1 MRVLHIDTGKAMR
14 GGQYQ
19 LLLLYDTLAER
30 NMDQALLAGP
40 AISSRRD
47 VERTNWR
54 TLRRH
59 ARECD
64 VLHAHDARAHTL
76 AVMHGAGRPVVVAR
90 RVAFPIRTGIASR
103 WKYRR
108 AAHFVAI
115 SNCVASVLE
124 SGGVPAEKIT
134 VVRDA
139 GPSVTALSEGPEAVR
154 ARGTVCRDGFRVVS
168 PNFDDPLK
176 CRELAVAACKRA
188 GIPILLSD
196 DLPRDLRSADALLYL
211 SKSEGLGSALLLAMS
226 LGVPVIASAVGGMPE
241 VVTNGA
247 TGLLVE
253 NDIEDVSC
261 AVTRLQRDR
270 DLRQRMADAALTR
283 VRTDFTRERMADLTV
298 QVYSRMLGVAQC
310 KSP

>member
-1 MRVLHIDTGKAMR
+1 
-14 GGQYQ
+14 
-19 LLLLYDTLAER
+19 
-30 NMDQALLAGP
+30 MDQALLAGP

-115 SNCVASVLE
+115 SKCVASVLE
-124 SGGVPAEKIT
+124 SGGVPAEKIS

-196 DLPRDLRSADALLYL
+196 DLPRDLRSRGRTALPFQV
-211 SKSEGLGSALLLAMS
+211 GGSGIGPS
-226 LGVPVIASAVGGMPE
+226 LGYVARSPGDRQRSRRHAGSR
-241 VVTNGA
+241 
-247 TGLLVE
+247 
-253 NDIEDVSC
+253 DQ
-261 AVTRLQRDR
+261 RRDR
-270 DLRQRMADAALTR
+270 SAGGERHRRRLLCRDETSKGRRPST
-283 VRTDFTRERMADLTV
+283 TDGRRGSHE
-298 QVYSRMLGVAQC
+298 
-310 KSP
+310 SPNRLHEGANGRFDCAGL